1 MEIKNSL
8 LNEPEFKYL
17 KESLIQ
23 ASEVD
28 HKEEWRIKLIEYLD
42 SVSSNED
49 DEYFFDSI
57 EFSRFLIPDD
67 HTTAYT
73 DQNML
78 IWMNAPGVFGEN
90 RKYWDFIFCHECLH
104 QLWDTFGVGDKLKN
118 EGIEYFDD
126 EEVLE
131 LLLEMG
137 KTPGDRRRMAGIW
150 VCILRCCLMR

>member
-57 EFSRFLIPDD
+57 EFL
-67 HTTAYT
+67 
-73 DQNML
+73 
-78 IWMNAPGVFGEN
+78 
-90 RKYWDFIFCHECLH
+90 DF
-104 QLWDTFGVGDKLKN
+104 
-118 EGIEYFDD
+118 
-126 EEVLE
+126 
-131 LLLEMG
+131 
-137 KTPGDRRRMAGIW
+137 
-150 VCILRCCLMR
+150 